1 MWNTWCRTSERQLN
15 TLAHRCRKC
24 VGDGKVSSL
33 SDFSKYFRNPRD
45 PLMLGPGDV
54 LFSQGDPGDSMF
66 AVIEGELDVIVDG
79 ALVDHIGVGRIF
91 GEVALVE
98 HSPRTATMVA
108 STDCVLARV
117 DQRQF
122 TFMVHETPT
131 FALDVMKELI
141 ERLRHSRDATPPSPQ
156 S

>member
-1 MWNTWCRTSERQLN
+1 M
-15 TLAHRCRKC
+15 
-24 VGDGKVSSL
+24 
-33 SDFSKYFRNPRD
+33 DFSRYFRNPKD
-45 PLMLGPGDV
+45 PVSLESGEV
-54 LFSQGDPGDSMF
+54 LFRQGDPGDSMF
-66 AVIEGELDVIVDG
+66 AVIEGELDVFVDDV
-79 ALVDHIGVGRIF
+79 LVDHIGAGRIF

-108 STDCVLARV
+108 SSACVLARV

-141 ERLRHSRDATPPSPQ
+141 ERLRHSRQ
-156 S
+156 G